1 MKPLF
6 EMLAGY
12 NAWANERIYDAAAA
26 LSDADYRADH
36 GAFFDSVHGTLN
48 HLLVGDRIWMRRL
61 TGEGPSPTQLDAILY
76 EDFGDLSAA
85 RAAEDA
91 RIIAYVASLTPADLA
106 GTVRYRTISN
116 PADIEQ
122 VLSLA
127 LVHVFNHQTHHR
139 GQVHGL
145 LTRITN
151 EAPSLDLI
159 LYQRQTGL
167 GLVSGAP
174 VARGRPATPRGR
186 VGYALKHHASKSR
199 K

>member
-1 MKPLF
+1 MKSIF

-12 NAWANERIYDAAAA
+12 NAWVNERVYDAAAA

-36 GAFFDSVHGTLN
+36 GAFFGSVHGTLN
-48 HLLVGDRIWMRRL
+48 HLLVGERIWMRRL
-61 TGEGPSPTQLDAILY
+61 SGEGPSPTQLDAILY
-76 EDFGDLSAA
+76 EDFGELRAA
-85 RAAEDA
+85 RATEDV
-91 RIIAYVASLTPADLA
+91 RIIDYVASLTPADLA

-116 PADIEQ
+116 PGNIEQ
-122 VLSLA
+122 ELSMT

-159 LYQRQTGL
+159 LYQRQTGI
-167 GLVSGAP
+167 GLIGGAP
-174 VARGRPATPRGR
+174 IAVAGPQRRAAR
-186 VGYALKHHASKSR
+186 
-199 K
+199 